1 MSWWRQR
8 WGRPANRAAALTTEV
23 RRSNGRRSGDP
34 DGLAELEAERSFL
47 LQSLRDLEAERAA
60 GDVDDH
66 DYETLRDGYT
76 KRAADVLRQIEAGRA
91 ALPTRRATS
100 WTRRLVVIGAVVAVA
115 IVAGW
120 LMARSSGQRGAGDE
134 ITGDG
139 ATSDVSAL
147 LSQARTSFDDPQRA
161 IELYGQV
168 LAARPDHP
176 EALTYRGWLIFLVSQ
191 SAPAAQQPELVARA
205 RQDLGAAVES
215 DAGYA
220 DPHCFLAVIASEADV
235 DPDAARDQA
244 GQCLDLNPPAEVRA
258 LMTPFVESLPEN

>member
-1 MSWWRQR
+1 MAPVTIET
-8 WGRPANRAAALTTEV
+8 RPPDGPGGA
-23 RRSNGRRSGDP
+23 GDP
-34 DGLAELEAERSFL
+34 DRLAELEAERSFL

-76 KRAADVLRQIEAGRA
+76 KRAADVLRQVEAGRA
-91 ALPTRRATS
+91 ALPAKRAAP
-100 WTRRLVVIGAVVAVA
+100 WTRRLIVICAVVAVGIA
-115 IVAGW
+115 AGW
-120 LMARSSGQRGAGDE
+120 LMARSSGQRLPGDE

-139 ATSDVSAL
+139 AGSDISAL

-191 SAPAAQQPELVARA
+191 SAPDDQQAELVDRA
-205 RQDLGAAVES
+205 RQDLDAAV
-215 DAGYA
+215 DADPGYA
-220 DPHCFLAVIASEADV
+220 DPHCFLAVIASGAD
-235 DPDAARDQA
+235 DDADTARDQA
-244 GQCLDLNPPAEVRA
+244 DQCLALDPPSEVRA
-258 LMTPFVESLPEN
+258 LMTPFIESLPEN

>member
-1 MSWWRQR
+1 MAPVTIET
-8 WGRPANRAAALTTEV
+8 RPPD
-23 RRSNGRRSGDP
+23 GRRGEGDP
-34 DGLAELEAERSFL
+34 DRLAELEAERSFL
-47 LQSLRDLEAERAA
+47 LKSLRDLEAERAA

-91 ALPTRRATS
+91 ALPTKGATP

-115 IVAGW
+115 ATAGW
-120 LMARSSGQRGAGDE
+120 LMARSSGQRLPGDE

-139 ATSDVSAL
+139 AGSDVAAL

-176 EALTYRGWLIFLVSQ
+176 EALTYRGWLIFLVAQ
-191 SAPAAQQPELVARA
+191 SAPDDQQADLVDRA
-205 RQDLGAAVES
+205 RDDLGAAIDA
-215 DAGYA
+215 DAGYP
-220 DPHCFLAVIASEADV
+220 DPHCFLAVIASEAD
-235 DPDAARDQA
+235 DDTDAARDEA
-244 GQCLDLNPPAEVRA
+244 NRCLALDPPAEVRS
-258 LMTPFVESLPEN
+258 LMTPFVESLTPATTEN

>member
-1 MSWWRQR
+1 MSWWRPR
-8 WGRPANRAAALTTEV
+8 WGRRANRATAMRTETV
-23 RRSNGRRSGDP
+23 DR
-34 DGLAELEAERSFL
+34 LAELEAERSFL
-47 LQSLRDLEAERAA
+47 LQSLRDLETERAA

-66 DYETLRDGYT
+66 DYGTLRDGYT

-91 ALPTRRATS
+91 ALPTKRATS

-115 IVAGW
+115 GASGW

-134 ITGDG
+134 ITGEG
-139 ATSDVSAL
+139 AGSDVSAL
-147 LSQARTSFDDPQRA
+147 LSQARTSFADPQRA

-191 SAPAAQQPELVARA
+191 SAPSDQQPELVDRA
-205 RQDLGAAVES
+205 KQDLDAAVGS

-220 DPHCFLAVIASEADV
+220 DPHCFLAVIAFEADD

-244 GQCLDLNPPAEVRA
+244 DRCLALNPPAEVRA